1 MNPLFATTGP
11 TAYWYLTRATGFVS
25 LVVLTAVVVLGVLG
39 SLGVSGGARWPRFA
53 IGTLHRDLSLLV
65 IVLIAIHVV
74 TTVLDAFAPISL
86 VAAVIPF
93 VSPYRPVW
101 LGLGA
106 LAFDAMIALVITSLL
121 RRRLGYRAW
130 RAVHWLAYASWP
142 VAVLHG
148 LGTGS
153 DSKSVWALA
162 LTLTCVLAVSA
173 AVVAR
178 VTRSDQVGDGM
189 RSFGVLASVATP
201 LALGAFA
208 VIGPLAPHWAERAG
222 TPAKLLGAVSTPR
235 RPVESVVPRVRV
247 YPPLKLPFR
256 AQLDGTIRQSQAPGG
271 ALLDLALTLSGGA
284 DGELRIRMAGAPDGG
299 GGLSM
304 TGSQVDMVAQGL
316 PTVMAGQV
324 VQLRGTSLAIH
335 LTAPGHSSIDLE
347 VALSI
352 DNQTGSVTGTVTGQR
367 A

>member
-1 MNPLFATTGP
+1 VSPFASTLGP
-11 TAYWYLTRATGFVS
+11 SAYWYLTRATGFVS

-39 SLGVSGGARWPRFA
+39 SLGVSGGSRWPRFA

-74 TTVLDAFAPISL
+74 TTVLDGFAPINL

-106 LAFDAMIALVITSLL
+106 LAFDSMVALVITSLL

-153 DSKSVWALA
+153 DSKQAWALA
-162 LTLTCVLAVSA
+162 LTLACVIAVSA
-173 AVVAR
+173 AVIAR
-178 VTRSDQVGDGM
+178 VTRDDRVVDGL

-201 LALGAFA
+201 LAIAAFT

-222 TPAKLLGAVSTPR
+222 TPARLLGEVTTPGA
-235 RPVESVVPRVRV
+235 PLTVP
-247 YPPLKLPFR
+247 PQTLLAPALKLPFR
-256 AQLDGTIRQSQAPGG
+256 AHLDGTIRQSHAPGG

-284 DGELRIRMAGAPDGG
+284 SGELRIRMAGAVDGG

-316 PTVMAGQV
+316 TTVMAGQV
-324 VQLRGTSLAIH
+324 VQLQGTSLAIH
-335 LTAPGHSSIDLE
+335 LTAPGHASIDLA
-347 VALSI
+347 VSLSI
-352 DNQTGSVTGTVTGQR
+352 DNQTESVTGTVTGQR